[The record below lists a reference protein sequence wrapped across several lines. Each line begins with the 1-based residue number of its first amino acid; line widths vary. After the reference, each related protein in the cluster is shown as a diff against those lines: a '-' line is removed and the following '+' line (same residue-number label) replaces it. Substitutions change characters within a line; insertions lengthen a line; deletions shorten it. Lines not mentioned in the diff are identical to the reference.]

1 MPISSRKIRVG
12 VCAMDKKARS
22 KAMSEILTRLEK
34 FGEFEIVVFGD
45 DVILNQPVELWPKV
59 DALLSWFS
67 DGFPLAKAESYSK
80 LHHPI
85 YMVNDLNRQWD
96 LLDRRVVYKILKAHD
111 IPTPPHI
118 VANRNDPAP
127 AGTMPTHAVDFEAE
141 NFAEYEDYVEVNG
154 ERIDKPF
161 VEKPADAENHNI
173 CIYYPHAVGGGY
185 KALFRKVG
193 NQASK
198 YYPPPVLSSEDA
210 QKGDKKPY
218 ALVRRDTSFIYE
230 NFMSTGGTDVKVY
243 TVGPNYAHAEA
254 RKSPVV
260 DGRVQRDANG
270 KEERFPVLLTPEEKE
285 IARRVCLAFG
295 QMVCGFDLLRTK
307 GRSYVCDVNGW
318 SFVKNSTKYFDDASL
333 CLRAMILRAVAPDH
347 RRTAQAA
354 AEAEEQTNEREVERE
369 EGDVETPTTP
379 KKTGSKGVKTGA
391 GPTKTGYGEEGP
403 AEELR
408 AVLAVIRHGDRTP
421 KQKMKM
427 KVRHAPLLDLLSR
440 CTSGRPRKQAKLK
453 TPKRLQE
460 LLNICRLLYSD
471 CLKEGRRFAAAG
483 YGDGGDAAAGPE
495 PGPSGDAA
503 GDSGDPD
510 VRGAGDRAAQT
521 REEWEEELEQWK
533 QVVSILQEGGH
544 FSGINRKAQLKPLA
558 WARVPEEE
566 RGEPAADGKEP
577 PSERVTEALLI
588 LKFGGV
594 LTHLGKNQAEFL
606 GRDFRMRMYPGG
618 NYYDEGNT
626 DGLLRLH
633 STYRHDLKIYSS
645 DEGRVQITAA
655 AFAKGL
661 LDLETSNNQLTPIL
675 ASLVNKD
682 AKLLDFVTH
691 EVEEDILHAKQ
702 KLYNIMT
709 EGHVKGRG
717 PNKEYSTSDTA
728 VFDDD
733 FERSGPVGYL
743 RRTSANAV
751 AIKTPSSKKSQDGDK
766 HSAGERGVSVA
777 TASDAGANARAAGKP
792 KGGAYALMS
801 ADRARALK
809 MARKSLSKAASS
821 AMSSLRE
828 AMLSAMVTG
837 VAEEKPRSAAA
848 GKAPSPP
855 ARDAREMEKKKSA
868 DDLTELNRKLD
879 ERWEGREEL
888 NDGEYADG
896 GGHQQLPPSREVSP
910 IKSAASPS
918 RASLDEMASVVGR
931 MDVDD
936 ADFAPL
942 PSGAGGA
949 GGDTA
954 ANHPN
959 ASTDEEQEYRLS
971 LERDRGG
978 SHVPPAH
985 LARSSWN
992 AGEAKRMLQ
1001 TRLALGLPETAEASL
1016 EARRANVLASPLTSP
1031 TKSGAA
1037 VHSGGDFGSVSRR
1050 TSLDVGDDV
1059 AGLGA
1064 EDFKVSVEG
1073 SITRRPPGVPPE
1085 PLKLLR
1091 VMVDLIGGVTRQLR
1105 EEIFKH
1111 SHSEGPGVGSPTTW
1125 VDTLGAV
1132 APRGSIPEGGLAA
1145 LKLVSTPAG
1154 GESFLLMHARW
1165 KKLEQDIYHPRK
1177 GRFDISKV
1185 PDVYDSAKYDAIHNS
1200 HLEIEGLEELYR
1212 VSRCLAEGVV
1222 PNEYGT
1228 HPQSKLRIGGT
1239 IAHSLLLKL
1248 MQDMFTTREESFVGL
1263 PAFAR
1268 PAVVGSWGRWSQ
1280 SLGQHVASDAGATS
1294 LATDSDASAQG
1305 GATEAPGQNHA
1316 TDSHLDS
1323 DSHVPLAG
1331 VDEEDAAALK
1341 EEEEIEVSTTR
1352 LNHRYAGNVGVHS
1365 PHRHVRTRLYFTSE
1379 SHIHSLLN
1387 VLRYCNLE
1395 AGTPRRSV
1403 SDAATA
1409 GASFSSP
1416 GSPDGKSAKEDKS
1429 VLSSPPP
1436 SLLSRRVETLENIG
1450 DLDYLTHI
1458 VFRMYECFDVPAA
1471 DPNRFRVE
1479 ILLST
1484 GVGLDPFKQNVI
1496 AEFDAAAAEANRRE
1510 KQSASPLNRTRA
1522 EENKRDKDREK
1533 TGLQRAG
1540 GSDAAR
1546 LPLLRQFPIHN
1557 DRAHDAV
1564 RVAGTSGAKKTSSRT
1579 EPELKTELKTDERAE
1594 YLTLNDLESY
1604 LWKFRKNRLAQPG
1617 GGGGSGGNSTDW
1629 ASPRKESADPGTPAK
1644 PQKSGLGV
1652 GGPKRSVKKKTKKKG
1667 SDSESD

>member
-1 MPISSRKIRVG
+1 MPISTRKIRVG

-22 KAMSEILTRLEK
+22 KAMREILTRLEK
-34 FGEFEIVVFGD
+34 FGEFEIIVFGD
-45 DVILNQPVELWPKV
+45 DTILNQPVERWPKV

-80 LHHPI
+80 LHRPI

-96 LLDRRVVYKILKAHD
+96 LLDRRVVYEILKAHD

-141 NFAEYEDYVEVNG
+141 NFAEYEDYVEVDG

-173 CIYYPHAVGGGY
+173 CIYYPHTVGGGY

-198 YYPPPVLSSEDA
+198 YYPPPAVSEEEA
-210 QKGDKKPY
+210 SNGDKKSY
-218 ALVRRDTSFIYE
+218 TLVRRDTSFIYE

-347 RRTAQAA
+347 RRTAEAA
-354 AEAEEQTNEREVERE
+354 AEAEEQTNETRDTNE
-369 EGDVETPTTP
+369 DQSPSTPT
-379 KKTGSKGVKTGA
+379 KGDTKGPNGA
-391 GPTKTGYGEEGP
+391 ERKTGYGEEGP

-453 TPKRLQE
+453 TPQRLQE

-471 CLKEGRRFAAAG
+471 SLEEGRRFAAE
-483 YGDGGDAAAGPE
+483 GDGAEGPGPAGPGPGAP
-495 PGPSGDAA
+495 PGPSGGAA
-503 GDSGDPD
+503 GDSSAPA
-510 VRGAGDRAAQT
+510 VRGGGSRRARQT

-558 WARVPEEE
+558 WERVPEASRE
-566 RGEPAADGKEP
+566 RASAEGKEP

-743 RRTSANAV
+743 RRTSANAKALRV
-751 AIKTPSSKKSQDGDK
+751 PSPKKAPHPGGPSVPQPGAADE
-766 HSAGERGVSVA
+766 SARGGEA
-777 TASDAGANARAAGKP
+777 PKKP
-792 KGGAYALMS
+792 KGGSGSYALMS

-809 MARKSLSKAASS
+809 TARKSLSKAASS
-821 AMSSLRE
+821 AMYSLRE
-828 AMLSAMVTG
+828 AMLSAMASG
-837 VAEEKPRSAAA
+837 VVDEKVQRRAAA
-848 GKAPSPP
+848 SAPSP
-855 ARDAREMEKKKSA
+855 RKMKSA
-868 DDLTELNRKLD
+868 DDLTELNREPD
-879 ERWEGREEL
+879 
-888 NDGEYADG
+888 AG
-896 GGHQQLPPSREVSP
+896 GDSQLPPSGEAST
-910 IKSAASPS
+910 AASPS
-918 RASLDEMASVVGR
+918 RASIDEMAAVVGR
-931 MDVDD
+931 VDADD

-942 PSGAGGA
+942 PAPAAGLSIPATHPDAGA
-949 GGDTA
+949 
-954 ANHPN
+954 
-959 ASTDEEQEYRLS
+959 DEEQEYRLS
-971 LERDRGG
+971 LERDPGG
-978 SHVPPAH
+978 VRDPAH
-985 LARSSWN
+985 LARGSWN
-992 AGEAKRMLQ
+992 AGEAKRSLE
-1001 TRLALGLPETAEASL
+1001 TRLALGLSETAETARAPSL
-1016 EARRANVLASPLTSP
+1016 APPP
-1031 TKSGAA
+1031 TLPSESGARVA
-1037 VHSGGDFGSVSRR
+1037 GDVAGGSGSMSRR
-1050 TSLDVGDDV
+1050 TSLDVGD
-1059 AGLGA
+1059 ATRGLGTEELKA
-1064 EDFKVSVEG
+1064 SVEG

-1111 SHSEGPGVGSPTTW
+1111 SHSEQVSTPGVGSPTTW
-1125 VDTLGAV
+1125 VDTLGAL
-1132 APRGSIPEGGLAA
+1132 APRGSMPEGGLAA
-1145 LKLVSTPAG
+1145 LKLVSVPAG

-1200 HLEIEGLEELYR
+1200 HLELEGLEELYR

-1268 PAVVGSWGRWSQ
+1268 PAVGGGWGRWSQ
-1280 SLGQHVASDAGATS
+1280 TLGQHVVDAAEVS
-1294 LATDSDASAQG
+1294 HTDSDASQTPDAAAANSARAEHG
-1305 GATEAPGQNHA
+1305 RTEP
-1316 TDSHLDS
+1316 SLD
-1323 DSHVPLAG
+1323 G

-1395 AGTPRRSV
+1395 AGTKASRTPRCSV
-1403 SDAATA
+1403 GNAAERPFSVAETRGGV
-1409 GASFSSP
+1409 GASSP
-1416 GSPDGKSAKEDKS
+1416 GASDGESKNPATSGP
-1429 VLSSPPP
+1429 PPP
-1436 SLLSRRVETLENIG
+1436 SLLSRRAETLENIG

-1458 VFRMYECFDVPAA
+1458 VFRMYERFDVPAA
-1471 DPNRFRVE
+1471 DPARFRVE

-1484 GVGLDPFKQNVI
+1484 GVGLDPFEQNVI
-1496 AEFDAAAAEANRRE
+1496 AEFDAAAAEASRRE
-1510 KQSASPLNRTRA
+1510 KQSASPLDRA
-1522 EENKRDKDREK
+1522 
-1533 TGLQRAG
+1533 RAPHKNQSALAG
-1540 GSDAAR
+1540 ADASK

-1564 RVAGTSGAKKTSSRT
+1564 RVAGTGGA
-1579 EPELKTELKTDERAE
+1579 RAGAPPADPPDAPGRAK

-1604 LWKFRKNRLAQPG
+1604 LWKFRKNRLAQPR
-1617 GGGGSGGNSTDW
+1617 GGGSGGNTTDW
-1629 ASPRKESADPGTPAK
+1629 SSPQKDGAAPGTGAK
-1644 PQKSGLGV
+1644 PQKPGLGV
-1652 GGPKRSVKKKTKKKG
+1652 GGPKRSAKKKNKKKG
-1667 SDSESD
+1667 SDSDSD

>member
-1 MPISSRKIRVG
+1 MPISTRKIRVG

-22 KAMSEILTRLEK
+22 KAMREILTRLEK
-34 FGEFEIVVFGD
+34 FGEFEIIVFGD
-45 DVILNQPVELWPKV
+45 DAILNQPVERWPKV

-96 LLDRRVVYKILKAHD
+96 LLDRRVVYEILKAHD

-141 NFAEYEDYVEVNG
+141 NFAEYEDYVEVDG

-173 CIYYPHAVGGGY
+173 CIYYPHTVGGGY

-198 YYPPPVLSSEDA
+198 YYPPPAVSEEEA
-210 QKGDKKPY
+210 SNGDKKSY
-218 ALVRRDTSFIYE
+218 TLVRRDTSFIYE

-347 RRTAQAA
+347 RRTAEAA
-354 AEAEEQTNEREVERE
+354 AEAEEQTNETRDANE
-369 EGDVETPTTP
+369 DQSPSTPT
-379 KKTGSKGVKTGA
+379 KGDTKGPNGA
-391 GPTKTGYGEEGP
+391 ERKTGYGEEGP

-453 TPKRLQE
+453 TPQRLQE

-471 CLKEGRRFAAAG
+471 SLEEGRRFAAE
-483 YGDGGDAAAGPE
+483 GDGAEGPGPGPAGPGAP
-495 PGPSGDAA
+495 PGPSGGAA
-503 GDSGDPD
+503 GDSSGPA
-510 VRGAGDRAAQT
+510 VRGGGPRRARQT

-558 WARVPEEE
+558 WERVPEASRE
-566 RGEPAADGKEP
+566 RASAEGKEP

-743 RRTSANAV
+743 RRTSANAKALRV
-751 AIKTPSSKKSQDGDK
+751 PSPKKAPHPGGESDESDE
-766 HSAGERGVSVA
+766 SARGGEVPK
-777 TASDAGANARAAGKP
+777 KP
-792 KGGAYALMS
+792 KGGSGSYALMS

-809 MARKSLSKAASS
+809 TARKSLSKAASS

-828 AMLSAMVTG
+828 AMLSAMASG
-837 VAEEKPRSAAA
+837 VVDEKTQSRAAA
-848 GKAPSPP
+848 SAPSP
-855 ARDAREMEKKKSA
+855 RKMKSA
-868 DDLTELNRKLD
+868 DDLTELNREPD
-879 ERWEGREEL
+879 ARG
-888 NDGEYADG
+888 DS
-896 GGHQQLPPSREVSP
+896 QLPPSGETSTT
-910 IKSAASPS
+910 ASPS
-918 RASLDEMASVVGR
+918 RASIDEMAAVVGR
-931 MDVDD
+931 VDADD

-942 PSGAGGA
+942 PAPAAGLSIPQRQ
-949 GGDTA
+949 
-954 ANHPN
+954 HPN
-959 ASTDEEQEYRLS
+959 ASTDEEQEYRVS
-971 LERDRGG
+971 LERDRG
-978 SHVPPAH
+978 SA
-985 LARSSWN
+985 
-992 AGEAKRMLQ
+992 AKRSLE
-1001 TRLALGLPETAEASL
+1001 TRLALGLPETAET
-1016 EARRANVLASPLTSP
+1016 ARALAPPP
-1031 TKSGAA
+1031 TTPSESGSHVAGDVA
-1037 VHSGGDFGSVSRR
+1037 GGSGSMSRR
-1050 TSLDVGDDV
+1050 TSLDVGD
-1059 AGLGA
+1059 ATRGLGTEELKA
-1064 EDFKVSVEG
+1064 SVEG

-1111 SHSEGPGVGSPTTW
+1111 SHSEQPGVGSPTTW
-1125 VDTLGAV
+1125 VDTLGAL
-1132 APRGSIPEGGLAA
+1132 APRGSMPEGGLAA
-1145 LKLVSTPAG
+1145 LKLVSVPAG

-1200 HLEIEGLEELYR
+1200 HLELEGLEELYR

-1268 PAVVGSWGRWSQ
+1268 PAVSGGWGRWSQ
-1280 SLGQHVASDAGATS
+1280 TLGQHVVDAAEVS
-1294 LATDSDASAQG
+1294 LTTDSDASQTPDAAAS
-1305 GATEAPGQNHA
+1305 GARAEPDRHPP
-1316 TDSHLDS
+1316 SLD
-1323 DSHVPLAG
+1323 G

-1395 AGTPRRSV
+1395 AGTKAPSGTPRCSV
-1403 SDAATA
+1403 GNAAEMRNSGGV
-1409 GASFSSP
+1409 GASSP
-1416 GSPDGKSAKEDKS
+1416 GASDGETKNAGSGP
-1429 VLSSPPP
+1429 PPP

-1458 VFRMYECFDVPAA
+1458 VFRMYERFDVPAA
-1471 DPNRFRVE
+1471 DPARFRVE

-1484 GVGLDPFKQNVI
+1484 GVGLDPFEQNVI
-1496 AEFDAAAAEANRRE
+1496 AEFDAAAAEASRRE
-1510 KQSASPLNRTRA
+1510 KQSASPLDRA
-1522 EENKRDKDREK
+1522 
-1533 TGLQRAG
+1533 RAA
-1540 GSDAAR
+1540 SKEHRVVNTSADASK

-1564 RVAGTSGAKKTSSRT
+1564 RVAGTGGA
-1579 EPELKTELKTDERAE
+1579 RAGAPPADPPDAPGRAK

-1617 GGGGSGGNSTDW
+1617 RGGGSGGNTTDW
-1629 ASPRKESADPGTPAK
+1629 SSPQKDGAAPGTPAK
-1644 PQKSGLGV
+1644 PHKPGLGV
-1652 GGPKRSVKKKTKKKG
+1652 GGPKRSAKKKNKKKG
-1667 SDSESD
+1667 SDSDSE

>member
-96 LLDRRVVYKILKAHD
+96 LLDRRVVYEILKKHD

-141 NFAEYEDYVEVNG
+141 NFEEYEDYVEVNG

-218 ALVRRDTSFIYE
+218 TLVRRDTSFIYE

-333 CLRAMILRAVAPDH
+333 CLRAMILRAVAPNH
-347 RRTAQAA
+347 RRTAEAA
-354 AEAEEQTNEREVERE
+354 AEAEEQTNEREEERE

-379 KKTGSKGVKTGA
+379 KKTLRSKGSTGA
-391 GPTKTGYGEEGP
+391 GPTKAGYGEEGP
-403 AEELR
+403 TEELR

-471 CLKEGRRFAAAG
+471 CLKEGRRFAAEG
-483 YGDGGDAAAGPE
+483 HGDGGDAAAGPE

-503 GDSGDPD
+503 GDSGD
-510 VRGAGDRAAQT
+510 RALQT

-558 WARVPEEE
+558 WAHVPEED

-743 RRTSANAV
+743 RRTSANAK
-751 AIKTPSSKKSQDGDK
+751 AIKVPSPKKPPNG
-766 HSAGERGVSVA
+766 
-777 TASDAGANARAAGKP
+777 DAGAGGGGDATVARDAGANANARAAGKP
-792 KGGAYALMS
+792 KGGSYALMS

-828 AMLSAMVTG
+828 AMLSAMVSG
-837 VAEEKPRSAAA
+837 VVEEKPRSAAA
-848 GKAPSPP
+848 RKAPSPP

-868 DDLTELNRKLD
+868 DDLTELNRKLN
-879 ERWEGREEL
+879 ERWEGREAL
-888 NDGEYADG
+888 NDGDG
-896 GGHQQLPPSREVSP
+896 HRQLPPSREVSP
-910 IKSAASPS
+910 AMSAASPS
-918 RASLDEMASVVGR
+918 RASIDEMAAVVGR
-931 MDVDD
+931 MDVND

-949 GGDTA
+949 GGDAA

-959 ASTDEEQEYRLS
+959 TSTDEEQEYRLS

-992 AGEAKRMLQ
+992 AGEAKRMLR

-1016 EARRANVLASPLTSP
+1016 EARRANALASPPTSP

-1037 VHSGGDFGSVSRR
+1037 GPSGGGSGSVSRR
-1050 TSLDVGDDV
+1050 TSLDVGNDA

-1091 VMVDLIGGVTRQLR
+1091 VMVDLISGVTRQLR

-1132 APRGSIPEGGLAA
+1132 APRGSLPEGGLAA
-1145 LKLVSTPAG
+1145 LKQVSLPAG

-1200 HLEIEGLEELYR
+1200 HLELEGLEELYR

-1248 MQDMFTTREESFVGL
+1248 LQDMFTTREESFVGL
-1263 PAFAR
+1263 PASAR
-1268 PAVVGSWGRWSQ
+1268 PAVVGGWGRWSQ
-1280 SLGQHVASDAGATS
+1280 SLGQHVASDAGAHS
-1294 LATDSDASAQG
+1294 MATDSDASASCAEG
-1305 GATEAPGQNHA
+1305 APGREQSEHIE
-1316 TDSHLDS
+1316 TERLGG
-1323 DSHVPLAG
+1323 LAG

-1403 SDAATA
+1403 SDAAGG

-1416 GSPDGKSAKEDKS
+1416 GSPDGAAKEDA
-1429 VLSSPPP
+1429 LSSPPP

-1471 DPNRFRVE
+1471 DPARFRVE

-1510 KQSASPLNRTRA
+1510 KQSASPLNRARA

-1533 TGLQRAG
+1533 TRERAG
-1540 GSDAAR
+1540 ADAAR

-1564 RVAGTSGAKKTSSRT
+1564 RVAGTSGAKKTPGT
-1579 EPELKTELKTDERAE
+1579 ETDAKTDERAK

-1617 GGGGSGGNSTDW
+1617 GGGSGGNTTDW

>member
-1 MPISSRKIRVG
+1 MPISTRKIRVG

-22 KAMSEILTRLEK
+22 KAMREILTRLEK
-34 FGEFEIVVFGD
+34 FGEFEIIVFGD
-45 DVILNQPVELWPKV
+45 DAILNQPVERWPKV

-96 LLDRRVVYKILKAHD
+96 LLDRRVVYEILKAHD

-141 NFAEYEDYVEVNG
+141 NFAEYEDYVEVDG

-173 CIYYPHAVGGGY
+173 CIYYPHTVGGGY

-198 YYPPPVLSSEDA
+198 YYPPPAVSEEEA
-210 QKGDKKPY
+210 SNGDKKSY
-218 ALVRRDTSFIYE
+218 TLVRRDTSFIYE

-347 RRTAQAA
+347 RLTAEAA
-354 AEAEEQTNEREVERE
+354 AEAEEQTNETRDANE
-369 EGDVETPTTP
+369 DQSPSTPT
-379 KKTGSKGVKTGA
+379 KGDTKGPNGA
-391 GPTKTGYGEEGP
+391 ERKTGYGEEGP

-453 TPKRLQE
+453 TPQRLQE

-471 CLKEGRRFAAAG
+471 SLEEGRRFAAE
-483 YGDGGDAAAGPE
+483 GDGAEGPGLE
-495 PGPSGDAA
+495 QPSGGAA
-503 GDSGDPD
+503 GDSSAPD
-510 VRGAGDRAAQT
+510 VRGGAPRRARQT

-558 WARVPEEE
+558 WERVPEASRE
-566 RGEPAADGKEP
+566 RAEGKEGKEP

-618 NYYDEGNT
+618 NYYDEGTT

-655 AFAKGL
+655 AFTKGL
-661 LDLETSNNQLTPIL
+661 LDLETSENQLTPIL

-743 RRTSANAV
+743 RRASANAKALRV
-751 AIKTPSSKKSQDGDK
+751 PSPKKAPHPGGESGESDE
-766 HSAGERGVSVA
+766 SAGGGEA
-777 TASDAGANARAAGKP
+777 PKKP
-792 KGGAYALMS
+792 KGGSGSYALMS

-809 MARKSLSKAASS
+809 TARKSLSKAASS

-828 AMLSAMVTG
+828 AMLSAMASG
-837 VAEEKPRSAAA
+837 VVDEKTQRRAAA
-848 GKAPSPP
+848 SAPSP
-855 ARDAREMEKKKSA
+855 RKMKSA
-868 DDLTELNRKLD
+868 DDLTELD
-879 ERWEGREEL
+879 REP
-888 NDGEYADG
+888 DARGDS
-896 GGHQQLPPSREVSP
+896 QLPPSGETST
-910 IKSAASPS
+910 AASPS
-918 RASLDEMASVVGR
+918 RASIDEMAAVGR
-931 MDVDD
+931 VDADD

-942 PSGAGGA
+942 PAPAAGLSIPQRQ
-949 GGDTA
+949 
-954 ANHPN
+954 HPN
-959 ASTDEEQEYRLS
+959 ASTDEEQEYRVS

-978 SHVPPAH
+978 
-985 LARSSWN
+985 
-992 AGEAKRMLQ
+992 EAKRSLE
-1001 TRLALGLPETAEASL
+1001 TRLALGLPETAET
-1016 EARRANVLASPLTSP
+1016 ARALAP
-1031 TKSGAA
+1031 TLDPTTPSESGAHDA
-1037 VHSGGDFGSVSRR
+1037 GDVAGGSGSMSRR
-1050 TSLDVGDDV
+1050 TSLDVGD
-1059 AGLGA
+1059 ATRGLGTEELKA
-1064 EDFKVSVEG
+1064 SVEG

-1111 SHSEGPGVGSPTTW
+1111 SHSEQPGVGSPTTW
-1125 VDTLGAV
+1125 VDTLGAL
-1132 APRGSIPEGGLAA
+1132 APRGSMPEGGLAA
-1145 LKLVSTPAG
+1145 LKLVSVPAG

-1200 HLEIEGLEELYR
+1200 HLELEGLEELYR

-1268 PAVVGSWGRWSQ
+1268 PAVSGGWGRWSQ
-1280 SLGQHVASDAGATS
+1280 TLGQHVVDAAEVS
-1294 LATDSDASAQG
+1294 LTTDSDASQTPDAAAAF
-1305 GATEAPGQNHA
+1305 GARAEPDRHPP
-1316 TDSHLDS
+1316 SLD
-1323 DSHVPLAG
+1323 G
-1331 VDEEDAAALK
+1331 VDEEDAAALE

-1395 AGTPRRSV
+1395 AGTKATGTSGTPRSSV
-1403 SDAATA
+1403 GNAAEARGGETKNASDGETKNA
-1409 GASFSSP
+1409 GSGP
-1416 GSPDGKSAKEDKS
+1416 
-1429 VLSSPPP
+1429 PPP

-1458 VFRMYECFDVPAA
+1458 VFRMYERFDVPAA
-1471 DPNRFRVE
+1471 DPARFRVE

-1484 GVGLDPFKQNVI
+1484 GVGLDPFEQNVI
-1496 AEFDAAAAEANRRE
+1496 AEFDAAAAEASRRE
-1510 KQSASPLNRTRA
+1510 KQSASPLDRA
-1522 EENKRDKDREK
+1522 
-1533 TGLQRAG
+1533 RAASKEHRVVNTSG
-1540 GSDAAR
+1540 DASK

-1564 RVAGTSGAKKTSSRT
+1564 RVAGTGGA
-1579 EPELKTELKTDERAE
+1579 RAGAPPADPPDAPGRAK

-1617 GGGGSGGNSTDW
+1617 RGGGSGGNTTDW
-1629 ASPRKESADPGTPAK
+1629 SSPQKDGAAPGTAAK
-1644 PQKSGLGV
+1644 PQKPGLGV
-1652 GGPKRSVKKKTKKKG
+1652 GGPKRSAKKKNKKKG
-1667 SDSESD
+1667 SDSDSE

>member
-1 MPISSRKIRVG
+1 MPDSTRKIRVG

-22 KAMSEILTRLEK
+22 KSMLEILTRLEK
-34 FGEFEIVVFGD
+34 FGEFEIIVFGD
-45 DVILNQPVELWPKV
+45 DTILNQPVERWPKV

-80 LHHPI
+80 LHRPI

-127 AGTMPTHAVDFEAE
+127 AGTMPTHEVAFEAE
-141 NFAEYEDYVEVNG
+141 NFAEYEDYVEVDG
-154 ERIDKPF
+154 VRIDKPF
-161 VEKPADAENHNI
+161 VEKPADSENHNI
-173 CIYYPHAVGGGY
+173 CIYYPHTVGGGY

-198 YYPPPVLSSEDA
+198 YYPPPVVSSEEA
-210 QKGDKKPY
+210 SKGNKKSY
-218 ALVRRDTSFIYE
+218 SLVRRDTSFIYE

-347 RRTAQAA
+347 RRTAEAA
-354 AEAEEQTNEREVERE
+354 AEAEEQTNERETELE
-369 EGDVETPTTP
+369 EDDAPSTPATP
-379 KKTGSKGVKTGA
+379 DTRGSRGSKA
-391 GPTKTGYGEEGP
+391 GPGAEKKTGYGQEGP
-403 AEELR
+403 TEELR
-408 AVLAVIRHGDRTP
+408 AVLAVVRHGDRTP

-427 KVRHAPLLDLLSR
+427 KVKHAPLLDLLSR

-453 TPKRLQE
+453 TPQRLQE

-471 CLKEGRRFAAAG
+471 SLEEGRRFAVE
-483 YGDGGDAAAGPE
+483 GDGAGGDAEGPGAGPRRR
-495 PGPSGDAA
+495 PSGDAA
-503 GDSGDPD
+503 GDSEDPGA
-510 VRGAGDRAAQT
+510 RGADGGVRQT

-558 WARVPEEE
+558 WESIPEAE
-566 RGEPAADGKEP
+566 RGERASAEGKDP
-577 PSERVTEALLI
+577 PTERVTEALLI

-618 NYYDEGNT
+618 NYYDEGNA

-743 RRTSANAV
+743 RRTSANA
-751 AIKTPSSKKSQDGDK
+751 KTIRVPSPQKPPSQRGEPASQGAGVEGAGRSEAQKMRK
-766 HSAGERGVSVA
+766 HGLGS
-777 TASDAGANARAAGKP
+777 
-792 KGGAYALMS
+792 YALMS

-809 MARKSLSKAASS
+809 TARKSLRRAASS
-821 AMSSLRE
+821 AMSSLRD
-828 AMLSAMVTG
+828 AMLSAMVSG
-837 VAEEKPRSAAA
+837 VADERVQRSAAA
-848 GKAPSPP
+848 SKAPSPP
-855 ARDAREMEKKKSA
+855 ARDARVRKKNSA

-879 ERWEGREEL
+879 ERWEGREDDAGR
-888 NDGEYADG
+888 DGADARSSG
-896 GGHQQLPPSREVSP
+896 RHSQLPPSPDAE
-910 IKSAASPS
+910 SAASPS
-918 RASLDEMASVVGR
+918 RASIDEMAAVVGR
-931 MDVDD
+931 MDVND
-936 ADFAPL
+936 ADFAPRPGPRAGERPANRL
-942 PSGAGGA
+942 GAGV
-949 GGDTA
+949 D
-954 ANHPN
+954 
-959 ASTDEEQEYRLS
+959 DDQEHRVS
-971 LERDRGG
+971 LERDHGG
-978 SHVPPAH
+978 VLAAH

-992 AGEAKRMLQ
+992 ATEAERALKRK
-1001 TRLALGLPETAEASL
+1001 LALAPPETSE
-1016 EARRANVLASPLTSP
+1016 T
-1031 TKSGAA
+1031 SGAPKNGA
-1037 VHSGGDFGSVSRR
+1037 LVAGASYVGSGPVTRR
-1050 TSLDVGDDV
+1050 TSQDASDG
-1059 AGLGA
+1059 GA
-1064 EDFKVSVEG
+1064 RGTADFKASVEG

-1105 EEIFKH
+1105 EEIFRH
-1111 SHSEGPGVGSPTTW
+1111 SHSESPGVGSPTTW

-1132 APRGSIPEGGLAA
+1132 APRGSMPEGGLAA
-1145 LKLVSTPAG
+1145 LKRVSAPAG

-1200 HLEIEGLEELYR
+1200 HLELEGLEELYR

-1239 IAHSLLLKL
+1239 IAQSLLLKL
-1248 MQDMFTTREESFVGL
+1248 LQDLYTTREESFVGL
-1263 PAFAR
+1263 PAYAR
-1268 PAVVGSWGRWSQ
+1268 PAVRGGWGRWSQ
-1280 SLGQHVASDAGATS
+1280 TLGQHVVSDTGNVS
-1294 LATDSDASAQG
+1294 MATDSDASQTNASE
-1305 GATEAPGQNHA
+1305 GAPSAGAGDADHRP
-1316 TDSHLDS
+1316 
-1323 DSHVPLAG
+1323 PLGG

-1341 EEEEIEVSTTR
+1341 EEEDIEVSTTR
-1352 LNHRYAGNVGVHS
+1352 LNHRYAGNAGVHS

-1403 SDAATA
+1403 GNAAPRARGATSGAA
-1409 GASFSSP
+1409 GATDASSP
-1416 GSPDGKSAKEDKS
+1416 CSPEGADGEASARVGSDPI
-1429 VLSSPPP
+1429 PP
-1436 SLLSRRVETLENIG
+1436 SLLSRRAETLENIG

-1471 DPNRFRVE
+1471 DPARFRVE

-1484 GVGLDPFKQNVI
+1484 GVGLDPFERNVI
-1496 AEFDAAAAEANRRE
+1496 AEFDAAAAEASRRE
-1510 KQSASPLNRTRA
+1510 KQSASPLDRLRVDA
-1522 EENKRDKDREK
+1522 EVRERSA
-1533 TGLQRAG
+1533 RAG
-1540 GSDAAR
+1540 AEAAK
-1546 LPLLRQFPIHN
+1546 LPLLRQTPIHN

-1564 RVAGTSGAKKTSSRT
+1564 RVGGPGGAKPSPAASPGA
-1579 EPELKTELKTDERAE
+1579 PERGT

-1604 LWKFRKNRLAQPG
+1604 LWRFRKQRLAQPAS
-1617 GGGGSGGNSTDW
+1617 GGGSASDW
-1629 ASPRKESADPGTPAK
+1629 SSPRKDGPHLGATAK
-1644 PQKSGLGV
+1644 PQKSNFGV
-1652 GGPKRSVKKKTKKKG
+1652 GGPKRGAKKKNKKKG
-1667 SDSESD
+1667 SDSDSD

>member
-1 MPISSRKIRVG
+1 MPISTRKIRVG

-22 KAMSEILTRLEK
+22 KAMREILTRLEK
-34 FGEFEIVVFGD
+34 FGEFEIIVFGD
-45 DVILNQPVELWPKV
+45 DAILNQPVERWPKV

-96 LLDRRVVYKILKAHD
+96 LLDRRVVYEILKAHD

-141 NFAEYEDYVEVNG
+141 NFAEYEDYVEVDG

-173 CIYYPHAVGGGY
+173 CIYYPHTVGGGY

-198 YYPPPVLSSEDA
+198 YYPPPAVSEEEA
-210 QKGDKKPY
+210 SNGDKKSY
-218 ALVRRDTSFIYE
+218 TLVRRDTSFIYE

-347 RRTAQAA
+347 RRTAEAA
-354 AEAEEQTNEREVERE
+354 AEAEEQTNETRDANE
-369 EGDVETPTTP
+369 DQSPSTPT
-379 KKTGSKGVKTGA
+379 KGDTKGPNGA
-391 GPTKTGYGEEGP
+391 ERKTGYGEEGP

-453 TPKRLQE
+453 TPQRLQE

-471 CLKEGRRFAAAG
+471 SLEEGRRFAAE
-483 YGDGGDAAAGPE
+483 GDGAEGPGPGPAGPGAP
-495 PGPSGDAA
+495 PGPSGGAA
-503 GDSGDPD
+503 GDSSGPA
-510 VRGAGDRAAQT
+510 VRGGGPRRARQT

-558 WARVPEEE
+558 WERVPEASRE
-566 RGEPAADGKEP
+566 RASAEGKEP

-743 RRTSANAV
+743 RRTSANAKALRV
-751 AIKTPSSKKSQDGDK
+751 PSPKKAPHPGGESDK
-766 HSAGERGVSVA
+766 SDESARGGEVPK
-777 TASDAGANARAAGKP
+777 KP
-792 KGGAYALMS
+792 KGGSGSYALMS

-809 MARKSLSKAASS
+809 TARKSLSKAASS

-828 AMLSAMVTG
+828 AMLSAMASG
-837 VAEEKPRSAAA
+837 VVDEKTQSHAAA
-848 GKAPSPP
+848 SAPSP
-855 ARDAREMEKKKSA
+855 RKMKSA
-868 DDLTELNRKLD
+868 DDLTELNREPD
-879 ERWEGREEL
+879 ARG
-888 NDGEYADG
+888 DS
-896 GGHQQLPPSREVSP
+896 QLPPSGETSTT
-910 IKSAASPS
+910 ASPS
-918 RASLDEMASVVGR
+918 RASIDEMAAVVGR
-931 MDVDD
+931 VDADD

-942 PSGAGGA
+942 PAPAAGLSIPQRQ
-949 GGDTA
+949 
-954 ANHPN
+954 HPN
-959 ASTDEEQEYRLS
+959 ASTDEEQEYRVS
-971 LERDRGG
+971 LERDRG
-978 SHVPPAH
+978 SA
-985 LARSSWN
+985 
-992 AGEAKRMLQ
+992 AKRSLE
-1001 TRLALGLPETAEASL
+1001 TRLALGLPETAET
-1016 EARRANVLASPLTSP
+1016 ARALAPPP
-1031 TKSGAA
+1031 TTPSESGSHVAGDVA
-1037 VHSGGDFGSVSRR
+1037 GGSGSMSRR
-1050 TSLDVGDDV
+1050 TSLDVGD
-1059 AGLGA
+1059 ATRGLGTEELKA
-1064 EDFKVSVEG
+1064 SVEG

-1111 SHSEGPGVGSPTTW
+1111 SHSEQPGVGSPTTW
-1125 VDTLGAV
+1125 VDTLGAL
-1132 APRGSIPEGGLAA
+1132 APRGSMPEGGLAA
-1145 LKLVSTPAG
+1145 LKLVSVPAG

-1200 HLEIEGLEELYR
+1200 HLELQGLEELYR

-1268 PAVVGSWGRWSQ
+1268 PAVSGGWGRWSQ
-1280 SLGQHVASDAGATS
+1280 TLGQHVVDAAEVS
-1294 LATDSDASAQG
+1294 LTTDSDASQTPDAAAS
-1305 GATEAPGQNHA
+1305 GARAEPDRHPP
-1316 TDSHLDS
+1316 SLD
-1323 DSHVPLAG
+1323 G

-1395 AGTPRRSV
+1395 AGTKAPSGTPRCSV
-1403 SDAATA
+1403 GNAAEIRNGGGV
-1409 GASFSSP
+1409 GASSP
-1416 GSPDGKSAKEDKS
+1416 GASDGETKNARGSGP
-1429 VLSSPPP
+1429 PPP

-1458 VFRMYECFDVPAA
+1458 VFRMYERFDVPAA
-1471 DPNRFRVE
+1471 DPARFRVE

-1484 GVGLDPFKQNVI
+1484 GVGLDPFEQNVI
-1496 AEFDAAAAEANRRE
+1496 AEFDAAAAEASRRE
-1510 KQSASPLNRTRA
+1510 KQSASPLDRA
-1522 EENKRDKDREK
+1522 
-1533 TGLQRAG
+1533 RAA
-1540 GSDAAR
+1540 SKEHRVVNTSADASK

-1564 RVAGTSGAKKTSSRT
+1564 RVAGTGGA
-1579 EPELKTELKTDERAE
+1579 RAGAPPADPPDAPGRAK

-1617 GGGGSGGNSTDW
+1617 RGGGSGGNTTDW
-1629 ASPRKESADPGTPAK
+1629 SSPQKDGVAPGTPAK
-1644 PQKSGLGV
+1644 PHKPGLGV
-1652 GGPKRSVKKKTKKKG
+1652 GGPKRSAKKKNKKKG
-1667 SDSESD
+1667 SDSDSE